1 VRGQTKIVVIMLR
14 SIYTTFVGRKSRDEP
29 GEQVA
34 NRISEVRE
42 AAGMSRQEFANSI
55 GVHYQTVG
63 YLERGEYSPS
73 LVLALRIAA
82 VLQSQV
88 EDIFSLEQ
96 THTSEDVNTP
106 KEAT

>member
-1 VRGQTKIVVIMLR
+1 M
-14 SIYTTFVGRKSRDEP
+14 GRKARSEP

-34 NRISEVRE
+34 NRIPQVRE
-42 AAGMSRQEFANSI
+42 AAGISRQEFANSI

-82 VLQSQV
+82 VLGCSV
-88 EDIFSLEQ
+88 EDIFSLDTSHANNRPDQNQPEQ
-96 THTSEDVNTP
+96 NQHVEP
-106 KEAT
+106 